1 MILPVT
7 LTLTEVLVPVS
18 DISDARFPFR
28 THGGPFSSLSVGKAH
43 VLASNSLTVSRIC
56 EPSDPTGYSTLE
68 RSARA
73 SFEFFWCP
81 FPVPDPWRA
90 VFEPVCW
97 KRPHFRF

>member
-43 VLASNSLTVSRIC
+43 VFASNSLTGSPIF
-56 EPSDPTGYSTLE
+56 EPSDPTGYSTPE
-68 RSARA
+68 RSAH
-73 SFEFFWCP
+73 
-81 FPVPDPWRA
+81 DG
-90 VFEPVCW
+90 
-97 KRPHFRF
+97 FRFF